1 MWSFR
6 CEGKRKTIFQYAVA
20 QKIHYLSIVPVKSIN
35 ISNILTNA
43 DKGNKESKNGGNNG
57 IRRLLLTLKPVIRF
71 SFYI

>member
-1 MWSFR
+1 M
-6 CEGKRKTIFQYAVA
+6 A